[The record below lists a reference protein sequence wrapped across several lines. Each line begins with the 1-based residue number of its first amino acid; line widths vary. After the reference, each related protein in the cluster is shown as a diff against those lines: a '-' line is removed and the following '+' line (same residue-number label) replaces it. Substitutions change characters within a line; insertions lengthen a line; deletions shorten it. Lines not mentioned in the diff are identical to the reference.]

1 MTYTLNER
9 SIKNLKGVNIDL
21 VEVVK
26 KALEIT
32 AMEFTVVEGLRTVER
47 QKQMVAEGK
56 SKTMNSYHIPNEF
69 GGRAVDLYPSPGG
82 KVNVSAPAT
91 DYKAIADAMNK
102 AAQELG
108 IKITWG
114 GSWKT
119 FIDMPHHQIEN
130 PKTKATYAGEQ

>member
-26 KALEIT
+26 KALKLAT
-32 AMEFTVVEGLRTVER
+32 MEFTVVEGLRTVER

-82 KVNVSAPAT
+82 KVNVNAPPA

-108 IKITWG
+108 VKITWG
-114 GSWKT
+114 GTWKT
-119 FIDMPHHQIEN
+119 LIDMPHYQIEE
-130 PKTKATYAGEQ
+130 PKTKATYAGE